1 MLSSLISAN
10 LAQITKSTNKQAKT
24 PHYTAGMAN
33 VLMRFDGVN
42 PVCKIGKAC
51 VSDDGKV
58 ICIPKKH
65 KCRSGLSESSAQ
77 AVVSGKDL
85 KEFMGN
91 LALAGAAGIGLSAAI
106 GMRNAN
112 VEKGENPYPER
123 VLTEPIDN
131 DILDKLKAPA
141 TIVGAGIAGGLLA
154 GTNPTVIDLGK
165 RIAQDILPPK
175 PKSSKFPSSSP
186 SSPPPTPPSTPPS
199 PPPSPP
205 SSPPPSPPPTP
216 PSTPP
221 SSPPSPKPFFL
232 EQSPSRQAEQLL
244 SEAEEI
250 EEQVR
255 KHEASP
261 EEASPETVD
270 KQLIEQLKEDIW
282 KYEDTLKN
290 LKDEIS
296 DVGSEIKDKDK
307 NDISDERVGELLQL
321 QNQASNLQ
329 AALEGRR
336 KQALRLIGESPIS
349 NAKEQFQSG
358 TLSIDRLPP
367 DSIKVDP
374 TRFQYKQMQDSETG
388 STRSLK
394 EQTEYRELVAGA
406 LDVWVDPND
415 GNTYVVNGHNRL
427 DLAKRTKVPDVAVNY
442 LQVETAQEAKLL
454 GAMLNIADDR
464 GTNYDAAVLM
474 RTIADNENLSI
485 NKQYA
490 STLMQSQTGRNA
502 VALASLG
509 DSAWNWYREGTLPE
523 GIAIKMGKYA
533 KDGEINN
540 DDQEFLLSIIK
551 PKLSNMAQDE
561 FDYLV
566 KGLPTLKE
574 MGRIEQAK
582 EQLSLFEDGSGFS
595 SQELKRNAE
604 RLAMINSTMLKP
616 LQDASMLTK
625 AVQRSASG
633 DAARVNPLL
642 ESALNNLSGLEVE
655 EATAQI
661 KDIKNWVNY
670 NLSDP
675 SSPLI
680 KEIIIPTAQSMT
692 KMDDAEAKKYL
703 EEVDIFGRMM
713 MQYTKSKQPLA
724 QSSTES
730 AVDLVASP
738 PLPDKPTT
746 SAKPNARNTR
756 QPNNRTSRD
765 GDATIRSVAPAEV
778 TTTTPTTQKSRPNAT
793 AKKQTEI
800 TPAQAQETVSPPAD
814 APSPADAPKSSR
826 TQKSL
831 ASTDKKTAPVDTPIS
846 KPVTPN
852 PVATPKSSRTQ
863 KPPASTDKK
872 TASSRSSAVASGGQM
887 LSIEERQAQY
897 RSLVEDMRKNTEIV
911 TTDNGR
917 IYRYSVDD
925 GVVETKITRNNDN
938 TYKVRGKQY
947 GEKKSTVF
955 ESRLPTLQRA
965 KDAAKRWLE
974 TIGADSIITARQSAN
989 RSEERSD
996 STVYT
1001 KPKLRERIKQAL
1013 MAGTKGGSAGQWSA
1027 RKSQLLVQRYEAA
1040 GGGYK
1045 GGKTDKQRSL
1055 SKWSKEDWNYA
1066 DPKKAVDRPRDQ
1078 RGRYLPKRVWDKLS
1092 PQQKAATNR
1101 TKNQA
1106 SRSGKQ
1112 YAKWN
1117 PFIKNYL

>member
-1 MLSSLISAN
+1 MLSSVISAN
-10 LAQITKSTNKQAKT
+10 IAQITKSTNQQAKT

-33 VLMRFDGVN
+33 ALMRFDGIN

-58 ICIPKKH
+58 VCIPKKH

-112 VEKGENPYPER
+112 IEKGENPYSER
-123 VLTEPIDN
+123 VVTEPIDN

-154 GTNPTVIDLGK
+154 GTNPTVVDLGK

-175 PKSSKFPSSSP
+175 PKSSKSPSDPP
-186 SSPPPTPPSTPPS
+186 SSPPPSSPSS

-205 SSPPPSPPPTP
+205 SSPPPS
-216 PSTPP
+216 SP
-221 SSPPSPKPFFL
+221 SSSKPSPL
-232 EQSPSRQAEQLL
+232 EQSPSKQAEELL
-244 SEAEEI
+244 SKTEEI

-261 EEASPETVD
+261 EAVD

-296 DVGSEIKDKDK
+296 DVSSEIEDEDK

-367 DSIKVDP
+367 DDIKVDP
-374 TRFQYKQMQDSETG
+374 TRFQYKQMRDSETG

-490 STLMQSQTGRNA
+490 STIMQSQTGRNA

-509 DSAWNWYREGTLPE
+509 DSAWNWYREDKLPE
-523 GIAIKMGKYA
+523 NIAIKMGKYA

-540 DDQEFLLSIIK
+540 DDQEFLLSIIE
-551 PKLSNMAQDE
+551 PKLSKMTQDE
-561 FDYLV
+561 LDYLV

-604 RLAMINSTMLKP
+604 RLAMINSTMFKP

-633 DAARVNPLL
+633 DAVRVNPLL
-642 ESALNNLSGLEVE
+642 ESALNNLSELEVE
-655 EATAQI
+655 EAAAQI
-661 KDIKNWVNY
+661 KDIKNWINY
-670 NLSDP
+670 NLADP

-680 KEIIIPTAQSMT
+680 KEIIIPTAQDMT
-692 KMDDAEAKKYL
+692 KMDDAQVKKYL

-713 MQYTKSKQPLA
+713 IEYTKSKQPLA

-730 AVDLVASP
+730 AVDLAVSP

-746 SAKPNARNTR
+746 SAKPNARNTGR
-756 QPNNRTSRD
+756 PNNRTSRD
-765 GDATIRSVAPAEV
+765 GDATIRSVAPAE
-778 TTTTPTTQKSRPNAT
+778 TATTTPTTQKSTPNTT

-800 TPAQAQETVSPPAD
+800 TPAQAQETVSPPAPT
-814 APSPADAPKSSR
+814 PSPADA
-826 TQKSL
+826 
-831 ASTDKKTAPVDTPIS
+831 
-846 KPVTPN
+846 
-852 PVATPKSSRTQ
+852 PKSSRTQ

-872 TASSRSSAVASGGQM
+872 TAPVDTPVSKPPAPNPADAPKSSRTQKPPASTDKKTAPSRSSTVASGEQM

-897 RSLVEDMRKNTEIV
+897 RSLIEDMRKNTEIV

-925 GVVETKITRNNDN
+925 GVVESKITRNYDN
-938 TYKVRGKQY
+938 TYKVQGKQY

-965 KDAAKRWLE
+965 KAAAKRWLE
-974 TIGADSIITARQSAN
+974 TIGADSIITAKQSAN
-989 RSEERSD
+989 RPKERSD

-1001 KPKLRERIKQAL
+1001 KPKLRERIKQTL
-1013 MAGTKGGSAGQWSA
+1013 MEGTKGGAAGQWSA

-1045 GGKTDKQRSL
+1045 GRKTDKQRSL